1 VDLRL
6 DGKVALVTGASRG
19 IGRAIAT
26 RLAEAG
32 ADVMISSRKA
42 DALQEAAAS
51 MAGLDGD
58 VAWYAANVGEPDAAE
73 ACVASTVER
82 FGKVD
87 VLVNNAATNPYF
99 GAMMDIDLSRADKTV
114 QVNQRALLT
123 WTQCAWR
130 ASMAERGGSVVNLSS
145 VGGLSVEPG
154 IGWYNVTKAAAV
166 HFTRQLAYELG
177 PKVRVNAIA
186 PGLVKTH
193 LSRALWEA
201 AGDAVAARLP
211 SRRIGEPDDIA
222 KVALFLVSDAADW
235 ITGQVLVVDGGAMV
249 LPSGGV

>member
-1 VDLRL
+1 MDLRL
-6 DGKVALVTGASRG
+6 DGKVALVTGGSRG

-51 MAGLDGD
+51 LAGLDGD

-73 ACVASTVER
+73 ACVASTLER
-82 FGKVD
+82 FGKID
-87 VLVNNAATNPYF
+87 ILVNNAATNPYF

-123 WTQCAWR
+123 WTQCVWR

-193 LSRALWEA
+193 LSRALWES
-201 AGDAVAARLP
+201 AGDVVAARLP
-211 SRRIGEPDDIA
+211 LRRIGEPDDIA

-235 ITGQVLVVDGGAMV
+235 ITGQVLVVDGGAMA